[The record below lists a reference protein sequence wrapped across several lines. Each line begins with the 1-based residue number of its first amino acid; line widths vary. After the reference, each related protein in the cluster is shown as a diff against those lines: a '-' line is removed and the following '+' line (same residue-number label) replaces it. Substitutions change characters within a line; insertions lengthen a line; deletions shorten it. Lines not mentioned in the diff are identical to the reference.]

1 MLVGDDHRA
10 QAWGTESLKGEQL
23 FTLLDG
29 RFPAAP
35 DEVAVGIA
43 TRSTVGQPG
52 ADRIQLGAPGGTKSF
67 RVVGHVLF
75 PPSQTEAFADGVL
88 LTRSGI
94 EQLGAAQGATLLG
107 SWAARTDRVVA
118 VARLRAGGA
127 GVVEP
132 RRPPQIDN
140 LDDVTVVL
148 RLLAAFFGLLAAT
161 ALLHTIAATLRHR
174 GHELAVLRVLGLER
188 VQVRATIVS
197 QTTVLIAL
205 SSLLGVPLGIAAG
218 RRVWAQLADG
228 LHVATDPLVPLP
240 AIASIAAPL
249 AAVGL
254 GVALGLAGPITR
266 RRPAQV
272 LRSA

>member
-1 MLVGDDHRA
+1 MGIATGVAGIVGVLVVGASVDRVVDTPSRYGTHYDFEARKEFGPPSATEELGRDLATDPEVAAVTLALAGEVLVGDDHRA

-67 RVVGHVLF
+67 RVVGHALF

-118 VARLRAGGA
+118 VAR
-127 GVVEP
+127 
-132 RRPPQIDN
+132 RR
-140 LDDVTVVL
+140 
-148 RLLAAFFGLLAAT
+148 
-161 ALLHTIAATLRHR
+161 
-174 GHELAVLRVLGLER
+174 
-188 VQVRATIVS
+188 
-197 QTTVLIAL
+197 
-205 SSLLGVPLGIAAG
+205 G
-218 RRVWAQLADG
+218 RRRRR
-228 LHVATDPLVPLP
+228 
-240 AIASIAAPL
+240 AAP
-249 AAVGL
+249 
-254 GVALGLAGPITR
+254 PSPNR
-266 RRPAQV
+266 QP
-272 LRSA
+272 